1 MTRCV
6 LSIYRSANALDEL
19 EIELEGDKFPLKE
32 VASISKRDPKWVVID
47 SSTFPQATA
56 SIMKML
62 TSSTLN
68 LNPQQEGTRIYVA
81 IPKVTRETR
90 ETLVKSARNKMNE
103 TKIELRDIQ
112 NKYIKNVDNMEKAG
126 KSSIPKD
133 NFAAVKNV
141 LMAIEQNFLQIA
153 ESDTVKKQKDL
164 LNKS

>member
-1 MTRCV
+1 
-6 LSIYRSANALDEL
+6 
-19 EIELEGDKFPLKE
+19 
-32 VASISKRDPKWVVID
+32 
-47 SSTFPQATA
+47 
-56 SIMKML
+56 MKML